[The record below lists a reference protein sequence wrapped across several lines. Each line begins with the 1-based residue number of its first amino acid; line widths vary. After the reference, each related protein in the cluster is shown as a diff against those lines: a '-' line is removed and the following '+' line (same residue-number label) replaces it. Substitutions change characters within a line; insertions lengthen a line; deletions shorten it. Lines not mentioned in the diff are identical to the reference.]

1 VSASAIAEHHLR
13 AIRAL
18 MERATIYRAL
28 SAPAALA
35 GGALSIV
42 CASLLIAGQLDAPW
56 QFATGWF
63 LVFLITVTVS
73 AWLLRKDAQRRNQ
86 QFLSPAARAA
96 ALAMLPPLAAGGV
109 LSAAATIRDDAA
121 LSLPGTWLFCYAL
134 ALLATGHFAPR
145 SIRRLGWA
153 FLTAALAVLTGLHEN
168 AFDALA
174 PQLSGAARAN
184 ATMAGTF
191 GLLHLAYAAFTWS
204 RESGETDFVPES

>member
-1 VSASAIAEHHLR
+1 
-13 AIRAL
+13 

-96 ALAMLPPLAAGGV
+96 ALAMEAKGGKCVGIWCAVCRAVNPVWLILCDSV
-109 LSAAATIRDDAA
+109 LENSRLRSFTACT
-121 LSLPGTWLFCYAL
+121 S
-134 ALLATGHFAPR
+134 PR
-145 SIRRLGWA
+145 I
-153 FLTAALAVLTGLHEN
+153 H
-168 AFDALA
+168 
-174 PQLSGAARAN
+174 
-184 ATMAGTF
+184 
-191 GLLHLAYAAFTWS
+191 
-204 RESGETDFVPES
+204 